1 MKYAITIF
9 ILSLAS
15 ARLVYTSFKD
25 KGRLIVALIEYASA
39 IWIMF
44 NLWS

>member
-15 ARLVYTSFKD
+15 ARLVYTPFKH
-25 KGRLIVALIEYASA
+25 KGRFIVALLEYASA

-44 NLWS
+44 NI